1 MLCYHYFVF
10 AFVKATLADT
20 PCPHKFSGHG
30 VSAGDSFGI
39 CEFCAVC
46 SKSAPM
52 QSFVIQ
58 SNTAL
63 WDCCRIAF
71 LSLFVQNNPYFCVA
85 KTTILPLGNSPLKPN
100 KVALGH
106 LRKKAVYCLAEH
118 YSFLTVSF
126 SGKPAFRRKIPSFL
140 CLKHGVQAS
149 EIRLVASEKALFL
162 LRSEHYSFL
171 TVSFSGKPAFRRKI
185 PSFLCLKHGVQAS
198 EIRLVASEK
207 ALFLLYRISS
217 WQLLSLS
224 LVGRLVRS
232 LARLSTRS

>member
-58 SNTAL
+58 SDTAL

-85 KTTILPLGNSPLKPN
+85 KTTILPFGNSPFLRRLLQSAPN
-100 KVALGH
+100 VEFRNSKGMEMCQQAHGP
-106 LRKKAVYCLAEH
+106 
-118 YSFLTVSF
+118 YSRNAIAARGDTFELT
-126 SGKPAFRRKIPSFL
+126 RR
-140 CLKHGVQAS
+140 
-149 EIRLVASEKALFL
+149 
-162 LRSEHYSFL
+162 Y
-171 TVSFSGKPAFRRKI
+171 
-185 PSFLCLKHGVQAS
+185 
-198 EIRLVASEK
+198 
-207 ALFLLYRISS
+207 
-217 WQLLSLS
+217 LLSFCPRPLWLAHLPQCSYFIPQQRGS
-224 LVGRLVRS
+224 LEVHDLHRCAHLLPFFSNHLLKRFMLEDAPVQFNKP
-232 LARLSTRS
+232 

>member
-85 KTTILPLGNSPLKPN
+85 KTTILPFGNSPFMHGFMF
-100 KVALGH
+100 V
-106 LRKKAVYCLAEH
+106 
-118 YSFLTVSF
+118 F
-126 SGKPAFRRKIPSFL
+126 SSGFFIISLYLPKTEKHRKIKTAPLEKTNIAL
-140 CLKHGVQAS
+140 C
-149 EIRLVASEKALFL
+149 I
-162 LRSEHYSFL
+162 
-171 TVSFSGKPAFRRKI
+171 
-185 PSFLCLKHGVQAS
+185 
-198 EIRLVASEK
+198 
-207 ALFLLYRISS
+207 
-217 WQLLSLS
+217 
-224 LVGRLVRS
+224 
-232 LARLSTRS
+232 

>member
-85 KTTILPLGNSPLKPN
+85 KTTILPFGNSPFMHRAMF
-100 KVALGH
+100 VFSSG
-106 LRKKAVYCLAEH
+106 AVIIYL
-118 YSFLTVSF
+118 YLLQTVKHDETQRF
-126 SGKPAFRRKIPSFL
+126 ELPVTFRRNRF
-140 CLKHGVQAS
+140 
-149 EIRLVASEKALFL
+149 F
-162 LRSEHYSFL
+162 
-171 TVSFSGKPAFRRKI
+171 
-185 PSFLCLKHGVQAS
+185 
-198 EIRLVASEK
+198 
-207 ALFLLYRISS
+207 
-217 WQLLSLS
+217 
-224 LVGRLVRS
+224 GRCCGRCFF
-232 LARLSTRS
+232 